1 MRNIKLIIAAAA
13 LTALLASCEKDFTV
27 KTGDTPVEFL
37 SSTMDVELNSVYNF
51 IPIQMT
57 ANSELSSLAT
67 FELVS
72 GTIVM
77 KEDGSTRD
85 VVDGTDVI
93 FTSKEIYIGK
103 YDPQV
108 DTTSLPNNN
117 IEFRIPK
124 YLEYQS
130 ISLTLRLTGENLGSI
145 TELVWTASAPAEAS
159 MAGSWA
165 FGNMIL
171 TITEDEDGNFG
182 VQSPFI
188 NGYTWSATRANNQ
201 LTLSLEGPDVDMRE
215 QGVCTVIFCAYHEH
229 TDGNTYL
236 WPDEACI
243 LEFSEDGTTVTATNG
258 IFHGFQSGS
267 SWYNWPGSVVAAG
280 TVGTRQ

>member
-159 MAGSWA
+159 MAGNWA

-171 TITEDEDGNFG
+171 T
-182 VQSPFI
+182 
-188 NGYTWSATRANNQ
+188 
-201 LTLSLEGPDVDMRE
+201 EGPDVDMGE

-267 SWYNWPGSVVAAG
+267 SWYNWNGSVVAAG